1 MHLLSTRPGGHVEDG
16 GQGVVRVAQT
26 PGAVVVL
33 SAADTTLSLL
43 ADVAAQRG
51 HDQPSVRLT
60 NLMWLRQPASV
71 DLYVDDVLRHARAVV
86 IDHLGSPGD
95 WAYVVER
102 ATTLA
107 RERGQWL
114 AMFSGDAFE
123 DPQLLMRSTAP
134 HDDCRHLWRCLREGG
149 RDNAQRFFSLI
160 GHAAFGLGARPP
172 LPAALPSAVR
182 YQPQNLPGPAAWP
195 TPATPVALLLFYRA
209 HLLAGNTAVFDAM
222 LAALADVGLNP
233 LALAVDSLKN
243 PDSQAAV
250 QTLVTEHRVAVVL
263 NATNFAVASIDAASD
278 DDGAARPPTLAGD
291 APVLQLITA
300 GGSREQWH
308 ADPHGLTPRD
318 LAMQVVLPEVD
329 GRIVTRAISFKGL
342 ARRCEHTQLDVVRY
356 EADPERIAF
365 VAELA
370 RRWCAL
376 RDKANADKRIALIL
390 ANYPI
395 DDSRIANGVGLD
407 TPASTVAVLRA
418 LQVAGYATGD
428 LPGDDLPEGE
438 RLDCDQPNRDQ
449 SHGGLPEGDVSDV
462 DLPDDDLLD
471 VDQPNGGLP
480 ADGDALI
487 AALLRGITNDQTAN
501 DARPAAQ
508 SLALADYLADF
519 DRLPVANRDAVC
531 ARWGLPADDP
541 TLRSGRF
548 TIAGLRFGHV
558 FVGIQPARARGLDL
572 SATYHDADLVPPHAY
587 LAFYFWLRRAFQVD
601 AVVHVGTHGNLE
613 WLPGKSVAMSAAC
626 WPDAILGPLPHL
638 YPFIVNDPGE
648 GAQAKRRTQA
658 VIIDHLMPA
667 MTRAETYGPLQ
678 QLERQ
683 MDEYC
688 EALSL
693 DPRRARRL
701 RDDML
706 ERVLRQGLHTELGL
720 ARPADDAGREG
731 LMNRLDAYL
740 CEIKESQIRDG
751 LHTLGSSPRARQ
763 RIDTLIALTRFAGGA
778 AEDQQS
784 LLVALA
790 RDLGLQGV
798 GGFDALSPD
807 WAAPWDGPRPAVL
820 QQFGTETWRHAGH
833 TRERLERLA
842 VQMVTRHGV
851 TGHVAAEDVVAE
863 CLDAVAW
870 PQTAQVLRRMREV
883 LCPRLDACGSQE
895 MTQLLRGLAGRF
907 VPPGPSGAP
916 SRGRPDVLP
925 TGRNFYTV
933 DTRAVPTPTA
943 YAMGAAAAERL
954 IERHLQDHGTM
965 PGAVGLSVWGT
976 STMRT
981 GGEDVAQAFALLGVR
996 PKWADGSARV
1006 LDVEV
1011 LPMAIRNRPRV
1022 DVTLRVSGF
1031 FRDAF
1036 PNLIDLFDTAV
1047 RAVAAIDEADEP
1059 DDVNPIR
1066 ARVQRE
1072 AAEARAAGQSADEA
1086 QRQATWRVFGPCP
1099 GGYGVGVQEVLDRGH
1114 WQDRD
1119 DIARAYLQAGG
1130 FAYGQGEHGASAR
1143 GPFKQRLARLDAVL
1157 HNQDNREH
1165 DLLDASDHAQFHG
1178 GMGAAVQHLAGAPA
1192 ALYHGDFSV
1201 PGAPR
1206 IRTLREEVARVVRAR
1221 AVNPKWLEGVR
1232 RHGYR
1237 GAAEIAA
1244 TVDNLFAY
1252 GATTDVVGDHQYAL
1266 VADAYLHDDTTRDF
1280 LQRHNPLA
1288 LQGIGEKLLDAMRRG
1303 LWRAPGDHRERI
1315 EDHLLALERR
1325 LEDHGGGPL

>member
-26 PGAVVVL
+26 PGSVVVL

-43 ADVAAQRG
+43 ADVAAQLG
-51 HDQPSVRLT
+51 PDYPSVRLA

-71 DLYVDDVLRHARAVV
+71 DLYVDDVLRHARVLV
-86 IDHLGSPGD
+86 IDHLGSSSD

-102 ATTLA
+102 ATSLA
-107 RERGQWL
+107 RERGLWL
-114 AMFSGDAFE
+114 AIFSGDAFE
-123 DPQLLMRSTAP
+123 DTQLLLRSSAP
-134 HDDCRHLWRCLREGG
+134 QDDCRHLWRCLREGG
-149 RDNAQRFFSLI
+149 RDNAQAFFSLI
-160 GHAAFGLGARPP
+160 GHAAFGLGGRPP
-172 LPAALPSAVR
+172 LPVPLPSAVHYR
-182 YQPQNLPGPAAWP
+182 PQDAASRSAW
-195 TPATPVALLLFYRA
+195 TSGAPVALLLFYRA
-209 HLLAGNTAVFDAM
+209 HLQAGNTAVFDAM
-222 LAALADVGLNP
+222 LRALASAGLNA

-243 PDSQAAV
+243 PDSHAAV
-250 QTLVTEHRVAVVL
+250 QALVAEHGVAIVL
-263 NATNFAVASIDAASD
+263 NATNFAVAAIDGGTHGGDGDTSSAA
-278 DDGAARPPTLAGD
+278 LAGD

-300 GGSREQWH
+300 GCSQAQWL
-308 ADPHGLTPRD
+308 ADPHGLAPRD

-329 GRIVTRAISFKGL
+329 GRILTRAISFKGL
-342 ARRCEHTQLDVVRY
+342 AWRCEHTQLDVIRY
-356 EADPERIAF
+356 EAEPERMAF

-370 RRWCAL
+370 RRWCVL
-376 RDKANADKRIALIL
+376 RDKPNADKRIALIL

-418 LQVAGYATGD
+418 LQAAGYACGD
-428 LPGDDLPEGE
+428 LPD
-438 RLDCDQPNRDQ
+438 
-449 SHGGLPEGDVSDV
+449 S
-462 DLPDDDLLD
+462 
-471 VDQPNGGLP
+471 
-480 ADGDALI
+480 GDALI
-487 AALLRGITNDQTAN
+487 AALLRGITNDHSAN

-508 SLALADYLADF
+508 SFALPDYLEDF
-519 DRLPVANRDAVC
+519 DRLPTDSRAAVI
-531 ARWGLPADDP
+531 ARWGAPEHDP

-548 TIAGLRFGHV
+548 MIAGLRFGHI
-558 FVGIQPARARGLDL
+558 FVGIQPARGRDMDL
-572 SATYHDADLVPPHAY
+572 AATYHDADLVPPHHY
-587 LAFYFWLRRAFQVD
+587 LAFYFWLRHAFQVD

-613 WLPGKSVAMSAAC
+613 WLPGKSVALSAAC

-648 GAQAKRRTQA
+648 GSQAKRRTQA

-683 MDEYC
+683 MDEYY

-701 RDDML
+701 REDML
-706 ERVLRQGLHTELGL
+706 ERVLREGLHEELGVT
-720 ARPADDAGREG
+720 RPADDTAREG
-731 LMNRLDAYL
+731 LLERLDAYL

-751 LHTLGSSPRARQ
+751 LHTLGSSPQGRQ
-763 RIDTLIALTRFAGGA
+763 RVDTLIALARFSGGKAAG
-778 AEDQQS
+778 QQS

-790 RDLGLQGV
+790 QDLQIEGV
-798 GGFDALSPD
+798 DGFNALSPD
-807 WAAPWDGPRPAVL
+807 WAAPWNGPRPHLL
-820 QQFGTETWRHAGH
+820 QGLSPEAWRHAGH
-833 TRERLERLA
+833 TRERLELLA
-842 VQMVTRHGV
+842 AGMV
-851 TGHVAAEDVVAE
+851 AEHVVADHVSADQASVGAAPE
-863 CLDAVAW
+863 AFDHTTW
-870 PQTAQVLRRMREV
+870 PHTAPVLQRLREV
-883 LCPRLDACGSQE
+883 LRPRLDACGPQE

-925 TGRNFYTV
+925 TGRNFYSV

-996 PKWADGSARV
+996 PKWADGSGRV
-1006 LDVEV
+1006 VDIEV

-1036 PNLIDLFDTAV
+1036 PNVIDLFDTAV
-1047 RAVAAIDEADEP
+1047 RAVAAISEADEP

-1072 AAEARAAGQSADEA
+1072 SAAALAAGQTADEA
-1086 QRQATWRVFGPCP
+1086 QRQATWRVFGPRP
-1099 GGYGVGVQEVLDRGH
+1099 GGYGVGVQELLDRGH
-1114 WQDRD
+1114 WKSGA
-1119 DIARAYLQAGG
+1119 DIAQAYVQAGA
-1130 FAYGQGEHGASAR
+1130 FAYGQGEHGAPAR
-1143 GPFKQRLARLDAVL
+1143 QPFEQRLAQLDAVL

-1165 DLLDASDHAQFHG
+1165 DVLDAADYAQFQG
-1178 GMGAAVQHLAGAPA
+1178 GMATAVQHLAGAPA

-1201 PGAPR
+1201 PGSPR
-1206 IRTLREEVARVVRAR
+1206 IRTLREEVARVVRSR

-1232 RHGYR
+1232 RHGYK
-1237 GAAEIAA
+1237 GASEIAA

-1252 GATTDVVGDHQYAL
+1252 DATTGVVGDHQYAL
-1266 VADAYLHDDTTRDF
+1266 VADAYLHDDTTREF
-1280 LQRHNPLA
+1280 LQQHNPLA
-1288 LQGIGEKLLDAMRRG
+1288 LRGIGERLLDAMQRG
-1303 LWRAPGDHRERI
+1303 LWQAPGDHRERI
-1315 EDHLLALERR
+1315 EHHLLALERR
-1325 LEDHGGGPL
+1325 LEEHGEGPL